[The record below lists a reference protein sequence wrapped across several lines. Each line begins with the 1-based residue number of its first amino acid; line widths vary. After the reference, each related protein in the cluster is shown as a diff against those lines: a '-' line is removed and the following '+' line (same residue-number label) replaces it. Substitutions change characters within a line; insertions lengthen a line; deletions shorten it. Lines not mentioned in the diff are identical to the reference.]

1 MYSSLA
7 QGLACGF
14 EGALTLASS
23 LAYAGKDDVPAA
35 LAAYSEVAMPEAHA
49 ATQLSSTIG
58 HSLYSSCKPV
68 KLAAA
73 ALLPMDGA
81 IAMYARIND
90 PAVTRGVLK
99 MAVYAQEEPRSQQ
112 AECVAS
118 PTSCHF
124 QCAGPVHAGPPRAP
138 AARVAGTP
146 GLAVGAPACR
156 AAVGRLPPFATA
168 PQVAVAYTRSTS
180 VLRPTLA
187 RRTFG

>member
-23 LAYAGKDDVPAA
+23 LAHAGKDDVPAA

-99 MAVYAQEEPRSQQ
+99 MAVYAQEEPGPNRRSVLPAPHLATFNAQVPYTQVLREHRLLVWLARQ
-112 AECVAS
+112 AWRWE
-118 PTSCHF
+118 
-124 QCAGPVHAGPPRAP
+124 
-138 AARVAGTP
+138 
-146 GLAVGAPACR
+146 
-156 AAVGRLPPFATA
+156 RLPVE
-168 PQVAVAYTRSTS
+168 QQ
-180 VLRPTLA
+180 
-187 RRTFG
+187 